1 MAKLVLEFEA
11 EYDFHL
17 IGICSHVKDYR
28 ISWEVNKLLNLEL
41 AKDEDHTLYLQKEEL
56 SFPCYSCKREEELK
70 EYYLIGNRSKG
81 VYLIPE
87 ESEVDYF
94 LVLKGFFSDEEIKKL
109 AQKIGDLKTVLT
121 SFAIEVEELKSK
133 QNLVF

>member
-109 AQKIGDLKTVLT
+109 AQKIGELKTVLT

>member
-94 LVLKGFFSDEEIKKL
+94 LVLKGFSSDEEIKKL
-109 AQKIGDLKTVLT
+109 AQKIGELKTVLT

>member
-1 MAKLVLEFEA
+1 MTKLVLEFEA

-17 IGICSHVKDYR
+17 IGVCSHVKDYR
-28 ISWEVNKLLNLEL
+28 ISWEINKLLDLEL
-41 AKDEDHTLYLQKEEL
+41 VKDQDHTLYVQKEVL
-56 SFPCYSCKREEELK
+56 PFPFYSYLREEELK

-94 LVLKGFFSDEEIKKL
+94 LVLKGFFSNEEVKKL
-109 AQKIGDLKTVLT
+109 AQKIGRLKTVLT
-121 SFAIEVEELKSK
+121 SFSIEVEELKSK